1 MPYND
6 ITTIQNPVTHNEVL
20 EEYVRINETD
30 EWLRVHGG
38 GE

>member
-6 ITTIQNPVTHNEVL
+6 ITTIQNPVTH
-20 EEYVRINETD
+20 INETD